1 MSDMFEQKVEGI
13 KKHSEAVLMSLKEQI
28 TVAMDALKKANKE
41 YEECPKEDASENAQL
56 MTARENQARA
66 NHTLFMLQKRYEAF
80 EQSLTNY
87 TPIGIVTLGSIVEL
101 LLESIDGEQPD
112 TTDVRYHC

>member
-41 YEECPKEDASENAQL
+41 YEI
-56 MTARENQARA
+56 
-66 NHTLFMLQKRYEAF
+66 AF
-80 EQSLTNY
+80 LAVLEQ
-87 TPIGIVTLGSIVEL
+87 
-101 LLESIDGEQPD
+101 
-112 TTDVRYHC
+112 